1 MSIKMRLILMSVII
15 FLSIAILTAL
25 GYMGNQRLKNI
36 INYSNELAQLRTLLN
51 VDSALLNMHTQY
63 LLTLQHNPKHPDIVA
78 MHDHPETMH
87 FNQVQ
92 QFEAGMVARLNEFV
106 AHPAAKPFLNKA
118 QDFQQKIE
126 VYRQS
131 VAQGLD
137 LFKAVEYDKANYHL
151 LTKMNP
157 QLRDALKA
165 TSDFRQDLVKLSQ
178 ATQVEAEAFVRSQTN
193 LMLFV
198 GAIFLLILGAL
209 SWYITRSIQGGI
221 SDTVQAVTRIVAS
234 MQFDTQLKPRKD
246 ELNKLASALNELFA
260 SLRLS
265 INETN
270 KVVGAI
276 AQGEFD
282 KRIHSQLNGDLALL
296 KQGVNASAE
305 SVAFMMNEL
314 ELVMNALDQGQFDV
328 KMDERVPVGFR
339 EKVEHALENIN
350 VIIQDI
356 NRVMSKMEQGKFQHR
371 VEVAAKG
378 ELDVL
383 KNRVNGSLQALA
395 EAMSEITA
403 VTVAQSQGDLTQT
416 IKGDYHGELRL
427 LKDAINT
434 TVMRL
439 DGIVSVAVE
448 AARIV
453 NENSNEVSQGALD
466 LSQRVQE
473 QAASLEQTSSAME
486 QMNAAIHNNTEHAQT
501 ATELASE
508 MQKDTAQGSQ
518 VMQQTIEAMNAIQE
532 SSHKI
537 SDIVT
542 LIDGIAFQT
551 NLLALNAAVEAARA
565 GEHGRGFAVVA
576 GEVRALA
583 QKSAE
588 AAKDIKTLISESVT
602 RIDQGTKLA
611 SASGEVFSHV
621 TESINDVTNK
631 INQIAH
637 ASKEQ
642 TVGIGQV
649 HQAITSIDSVTQQNA
664 ALVEQT
670 SAAAES
676 MRDQATNLME
686 KMAFFKTTSARQ
698 GARPKA
704 LAAKV
709 KPASL
714 SAPSEQSLKKNVS
727 ADKKPLNKP
736 TAQAAQ
742 GDEWAEF

>member
-1 MSIKMRLILMSVII
+1 MSAIM
-15 FLSIAILTAL
+15 FLSIGLLTTL
-25 GYMGNQRLKNI
+25 GYLGNERLKNI
-36 INYSNELAQLRTLLN
+36 VNYNNELAQLRTLLN
-51 VDSALLNMHTQY
+51 VDNALLNIHSQY
-63 LLTLQHNPKHPDIVA
+63 LLTLQHNPEHPEIVA

-87 FNQVQ
+87 FNQIQ
-92 QFEAGMVARLNEFV
+92 QFEQGMLQRLNEF
-106 AHPAAKPFLNKA
+106 ATHPAAKPFLSDAK
-118 QDFQQKIE
+118 DFQQKIDI
-126 VYRQS
+126 YRQS

-137 LFKAVEYDKANYHL
+137 LFKAVEYDKANHHL

-165 TSDFRQDLVKLSQ
+165 TGDFRQGLIKLSQ
-178 ATQVEAEAFVRSQTN
+178 ASQIEAEAFVRSQTN

-209 SWYITRSIQGGI
+209 SWYITRSIQSGI
-221 SDTVQAVTRIVAS
+221 GETVQAVTRIVSS
-234 MQFDTQLKPRKD
+234 MQFDGQLKPRKD
-246 ELNKLASALNELFA
+246 ELNQLSSALNDLFA
-260 SLRLS
+260 TLRLS

-276 AQGEFD
+276 ANGQFD
-282 KRIHSQLNGDLALL
+282 KRIHSALIGDLGVL
-296 KQGVNASAE
+296 KDGVNASAE

-314 ELVMNALDQGQFDV
+314 ELVMNALDEGQFDV
-328 KMDERVPVGFR
+328 KMDDRVPVGFR
-339 EKVEHALENIN
+339 EKVEHALESMR

-371 VEVAAKG
+371 VEANAKG
-378 ELDVL
+378 ELDIL
-383 KNRVNGSLQALA
+383 KNRVNGSLQSLA
-395 EAMSEITA
+395 EAMTEITA
-403 VTVAQSQGDLTQT
+403 VTSAQSQGDLTQT

-427 LKDAINT
+427 LKEAINT

-453 NENSNEVSQGALD
+453 NDNSNEVSQGALD

-473 QAASLEQTSSAME
+473 QAASLEETSSAME
-486 QMNAAIHNNTEHAQT
+486 QMNAAIHNNTEHAQS
-501 ATELASE
+501 ATELAHE
-508 MQKDTAQGSQ
+508 MQKDTAQGTQ

-537 SDIVT
+537 ADIVT

-621 TESINDVTNK
+621 TESINDVTGK

-698 GARPKA
+698 SHQPKTLSGKA
-704 LAAKV
+704 IAPPKS

-714 SAPSEQSLKKNVS
+714 APPAKTSSAPKAPSKQ
-727 ADKKPLNKP
+727 ADVK
-736 TAQAAQ
+736 QA
-742 GDEWAEF
+742 DEWAEF